1 VAQDWPKR
9 EVDRMK
15 IKAAVLNQM
24 GAEPPYDKSKPLSIG
39 EFELDDPGH
48 GEVMAKIGAAGLC
61 HPALSV
67 INGNRPRP
75 TPMVLGH
82 EAAGTVERLG
92 PGVDDLK
99 VGDHVV
105 MVFVPSCGHC
115 LPCAEGRPALCEPGA
130 IANNAGTLL
139 SGSRRLH
146 RNGGDVHQH
155 LGCSAFAE
163 YATVSRRSLVKIDKE
178 LPFDEAALFGCAVL
192 TGVGAVINT
201 AKVSA
206 GSSVAVIGL
215 GGVGLSSLLGAVAV
229 GARRIVAVDLSDDK
243 LGLARQLGATDTFNP
258 GNPSA
263 IDEIRSA
270 TAGGV
275 EFAFEM
281 AGSVKAMELA
291 YKITRRGGTTITAG
305 LPPPNHTFALPQ
317 VNLVAEERTIKGSY
331 IGTCVPIRDL
341 PRYIELYR
349 GGKLPVDRLMSGRL
363 KLDEINLG
371 FDRLHEGKAVRQ
383 VVVF

>member
-1 VAQDWPKR
+1 
-9 EVDRMK
+9 MK
-15 IKAAVLNQM
+15 IRAAVLNKM
-24 GAEPPYDKSKPLSIG
+24 GAEVPYEKSRPLTI
-39 EFELDDPGH
+39 EDFDLDDPGR
-48 GEVMAKIGAAGLC
+48 GEVMVKIGAAGLC
-61 HPALSV
+61 HSDLSV
-67 INGNRPRP
+67 IDGNRPRP

-82 EAAGTVERLG
+82 EAAGVVEKLG

-115 LPCAEGRPALCEPGA
+115 PPCAEGRPALCEPGA
-130 IANNAGTLL
+130 AANGAGTLL
-139 SGSRRLH
+139 SGERRLH
-146 RNGGDVHQH
+146 RNGQDVHHH

-178 LPFDEAALFGCAVL
+178 LPLDEAALFGCAVL

-215 GGVGLSSLLGAVAV
+215 GGVGLSSLLGAIAV
-229 GARRIVAVDLSDDK
+229 GARRVIAIDLSDDK
-243 LGLARQLGATDTFNP
+243 LGLARQLGATDTFNASSP
-258 GNPSA
+258 NA
-263 IDEIRSA
+263 VDEIKAA
-270 TAGGV
+270 TGGGV

-281 AGSVKAMELA
+281 AGSVRAMGLA
-291 YKITRRGGTTITAG
+291 YRITRRGGTTVTAG

-317 VNLVAEERTIKGSY
+317 VNLVAEERTVKGSY
-331 IGTCVPIRDL
+331 IGTCVPTRDL

-349 GGKLPVDRLMSGRL
+349 RGKLPVDRLMSGRM

-371 FDRLHEGKAVRQ
+371 FDRLHDGKAVRQ

>member
-1 VAQDWPKR
+1 
-9 EVDRMK
+9 MK
-15 IKAAVLNQM
+15 IRAAVLNKM
-24 GAEPPYDKSKPLSIG
+24 GAEVPYEKSKPLTIE
-39 EFELDDPGH
+39 EFDLDDPGH
-48 GEVMAKIGAAGLC
+48 GEVMVKIGAAGLC
-61 HPALSV
+61 HSDLSV
-67 INGNRPRP
+67 IDGNRPRP

-82 EAAGTVERLG
+82 EAAGVVEKLG

-130 IANNAGTLL
+130 AANGAGTLL
-139 SGSRRLH
+139 SGERRLH
-146 RNGGDVHQH
+146 RKGQDVHHH

-163 YATVSRRSLVKIDKE
+163 YATVSRRSLVKIDNE
-178 LPFDEAALFGCAVL
+178 LPLDEAALFGCAVL

-215 GGVGLSSLLGAVAV
+215 GGVGLSSLLGAIAV
-229 GARRIVAVDLSDDK
+229 GARRVVAIDLSDDK

-258 GNPSA
+258 GSPDA
-263 IDEIRSA
+263 VDEIKAA
-270 TAGGV
+270 TGGGV

-281 AGSVKAMELA
+281 AGSVRAMDLA
-291 YKITRRGGTTITAG
+291 YRITRRGGTTVTAG
-305 LPPPNHTFALPQ
+305 LPPPDHTFALPQ
-317 VNLVAEERTIKGSY
+317 VNLVAEERTVKGSY
-331 IGTCVPIRDL
+331 IGTCVPTRDL

-349 GGKLPVDRLMSGRL
+349 RGKLPVDRLMSGHL
-363 KLDEINLG
+363 KLDEINRG

>member
-1 VAQDWPKR
+1 
-9 EVDRMK
+9 MK

-24 GAEPPYDKSKPLSIG
+24 GAEPPYNKSKPLSID

-48 GEVMAKIGAAGLC
+48 GEVMVKIGAAGLC
-61 HPALSV
+61 HSDLSV
-67 INGNRPRP
+67 IDGNRPRP

-82 EAAGTVERLG
+82 EAAGSVEKLG

-139 SGSRRLH
+139 SGARRLH
-146 RNGGDVHQH
+146 RNGGDVHHH

-163 YATVSRRSLVKIDKE
+163 YATVSRRSLVKIDQE

-275 EFAFEM
+275 DFAFEM
-281 AGSVKAMELA
+281 AGSVKAMDLA

>member
-1 VAQDWPKR
+1 
-9 EVDRMK
+9 
-15 IKAAVLNQM
+15 M
-24 GAEPPYDKSKPLSIG
+24 GAATPYAQSKPLGI
-39 EFELDDPGH
+39 EEVDLDDPGH
-48 GEVMAKIGAAGLC
+48 GEALVRIGAAGLC
-61 HPALSV
+61 HSDLSV
-67 INGNRPRP
+67 IDGNRPRP

-82 EAAGTVERLG
+82 EAAGVVEKLG
-92 PGVDDLK
+92 PGVDNLE

-130 IANNAGTLL
+130 VANGAGTLL
-139 SGSRRLH
+139 SGERRLH
-146 RNGGDVHQH
+146 RNGGDVHHH

-178 LPFDEAALFGCAVL
+178 LPLDEAALFGCAVL

-206 GSSVAVIGL
+206 GASVAVIGL

-229 GARRIVAVDLSDDK
+229 GARRVVAIDLSDEK
-243 LGLARQLGATDTFNP
+243 LGLARQLGATDTI
-258 GNPSA
+258 NPSGANAVDA
-263 IDEIRSA
+263 IRAA
-270 TAGGV
+270 TGGGV

-281 AGSVKAMELA
+281 AGSVRAMDFA
-291 YKITRRGGTTITAG
+291 YKIPRRGGTTVTAG
-305 LPPPNHTFALPQ
+305 LPPPTHTFALPQ
-317 VNLVAEERTIKGSY
+317 VNLVAEERTVKGSY
-331 IGTCVPIRDL
+331 IGTCVPTRDL

-349 GGKLPVDRLMSGRL
+349 RGKLPVDRLMSGRL

-383 VVVF
+383 IVVF

>member
-1 VAQDWPKR
+1 
-9 EVDRMK
+9 MK
-15 IKAAVLNQM
+15 IRAAVLNKM
-24 GAEPPYDKSKPLSIG
+24 GAEVPYEKSRPLTI
-39 EFELDDPGH
+39 EDFDLDDPGR
-48 GEVMAKIGAAGLC
+48 GEVMVKIGAAGLC
-61 HPALSV
+61 HSDLSV
-67 INGNRPRP
+67 IDGNRPRP

-82 EAAGTVERLG
+82 EAAGVVEKLG

-115 LPCAEGRPALCEPGA
+115 PPCAEGRPALCEPGA
-130 IANNAGTLL
+130 AANGAGTLL
-139 SGSRRLH
+139 SGERRLH
-146 RNGGDVHQH
+146 RNGQDVHHH

-178 LPFDEAALFGCAVL
+178 LPLDEAALFGCAVL

-215 GGVGLSSLLGAVAV
+215 GGVGLSSLLGAIAV
-229 GARRIVAVDLSDDK
+229 GARRVIAIDLSDDK
-243 LGLARQLGATDTFNP
+243 LGLAHQLGATDTFNASSP
-258 GNPSA
+258 NA
-263 IDEIRSA
+263 VDEIKAA
-270 TAGGV
+270 TGGGV

-281 AGSVKAMELA
+281 AGSVRAMDLA
-291 YKITRRGGTTITAG
+291 YRITRRGGTTVTAG

-317 VNLVAEERTIKGSY
+317 VNLVAEERTVKGSY
-331 IGTCVPIRDL
+331 IGTCVPTRDL

-349 GGKLPVDRLMSGRL
+349 RGKLPVDRLMSGRM

-371 FDRLHEGKAVRQ
+371 FDRLHDGKAVRQ

>member
-1 VAQDWPKR
+1 
-9 EVDRMK
+9 MK
-15 IKAAVLNQM
+15 IKAAVLNQI
-24 GAEPPYDKSKPLSIG
+24 GAEPPYDKSKPLSID

-48 GEVMAKIGAAGLC
+48 GEVMVKIGAAGLC
-61 HPALSV
+61 HSDLSV
-67 INGNRPRP
+67 IDGNRPRP

-82 EAAGTVERLG
+82 EAAGTVEKLG
-92 PGVDDLK
+92 PSVDDLK

-139 SGSRRLH
+139 SGARRLH
-146 RNGGDVHQH
+146 RNGGDVHHH

-163 YATVSRRSLVKIDKE
+163 YATVSRRSLVKIDQE

-281 AGSVKAMELA
+281 AGSVKAMDLA

>member
-1 VAQDWPKR
+1 
-9 EVDRMK
+9 
-15 IKAAVLNQM
+15 
-24 GAEPPYDKSKPLSIG
+24 
-39 EFELDDPGH
+39 
-48 GEVMAKIGAAGLC
+48 
-61 HPALSV
+61 
-67 INGNRPRP
+67 
-75 TPMVLGH
+75 
-82 EAAGTVERLG
+82 
-92 PGVDDLK
+92 
-99 VGDHVV
+99 
-105 MVFVPSCGHC
+105 
-115 LPCAEGRPALCEPGA
+115 
-130 IANNAGTLL
+130 
-139 SGSRRLH
+139 
-146 RNGGDVHQH
+146 H

-163 YATVSRRSLVKIDKE
+163 YATVSRRSLVKIDQE

-215 GGVGLSSLLGAVAV
+215 
-229 GARRIVAVDLSDDK
+229 
-243 LGLARQLGATDTFNP
+243 
-258 GNPSA
+258 
-263 IDEIRSA
+263 
-270 TAGGV
+270 GGV

-317 VNLVAEERTIKGSY
+317 VNLVAEERTVKGSY
-331 IGTCVPIRDL
+331 IGTCVPTRDL

-349 GGKLPVDRLMSGRL
+349 RGKLPVDRLMSGRL
-363 KLDEINLG
+363 KLEEINLG